1 MSEHSQR
8 VISLTGDI
16 ASGVAVLGTL
26 AGILP
31 PLVAV
36 AALLW
41 YVVQI
46 WESDTV
52 QGWIHGPAKV
62 ARRKRA
68 KYRARSILHT
78 ARNQAMV
85 VAAEEHLAAKTL
97 SLEAEALAITV
108 AEEDPMG

>member
-1 MSEHSQR
+1 MM
-8 VISLTGDI
+8 TGDI
-16 ASGVAVLGTL
+16 VSGAAALGSL
-26 AGILP
+26 LGFLP
-31 PLVAV
+31 PIVAL

-52 QGWIHGPAKV
+52 QGWIHGPVKV

-85 VAAEEHLAAKTL
+85 LQAEQEKAARLLKEPAAR
-97 SLEAEALAITV
+97 AAIAV
-108 AEEDPMG
+108 EEDTP

>member
-1 MSEHSQR
+1 MSEHGSR
-8 VISLTGDI
+8 IVMMTGDI
-16 ASGVAVLGTL
+16 VSGAAALGSL
-26 AGILP
+26 LGFLP
-31 PLVAV
+31 PIVAL

-52 QGWIHGPAKV
+52 QGWIHGPVKA

-85 VAAEEHLAAKTL
+85 LQAEREKAARLLKEQAALAAI
-97 SLEAEALAITV
+97 AV
-108 AEEDPMG
+108 EEDTP

>member
-1 MSEHSQR
+1 MM
-8 VISLTGDI
+8 TGDI
-16 ASGVAVLGTL
+16 VSGAAALGSL
-26 AGILP
+26 LGFLP
-31 PLVAV
+31 PIVAL

-52 QGWIHGPAKV
+52 QGWIHGPVKV

-85 VAAEEHLAAKTL
+85 LQAEREKAARLLKEQAALAAI
-97 SLEAEALAITV
+97 AV
-108 AEEDPMG
+108 EEDTP

>member
-26 AGILP
+26 AGFLP

-52 QGWIHGPAKV
+52 QGWIHGPVKV

-85 VAAEEHLAAKTL
+85 LAAERAKADKL
-97 SLEAEALAITV
+97 LVDAAEAAAAV
-108 AEEDPMG
+108 EEDTP

>member
-1 MSEHSQR
+1 MM
-8 VISLTGDI
+8 TGDI
-16 ASGVAVLGTL
+16 VSGAAALGSL
-26 AGILP
+26 LGFLP
-31 PLVAV
+31 PIVAI

-41 YVVQI
+41 YAVQI

-52 QGWIHGPAKV
+52 QSWIHGPAKV

-85 VAAEEHLAAKTL
+85 LQAEQEKAARLLKEQAAR
-97 SLEAEALAITV
+97 AAIAV
-108 AEEDPMG
+108 EEDTP

>member
-1 MSEHSQR
+1 M
-8 VISLTGDI
+8 
-16 ASGVAVLGTL
+16 AVLGTL

-31 PLVAV
+31 PLVAI

-41 YVVQI
+41 YAVQI

-52 QGWIHGPAKV
+52 QGWIHGPVKV

-85 VAAEEHLAAKTL
+85 VTAQEQLTAKHLSLAAEKAA
-97 SLEAEALAITV
+97 ADAL
-108 AEEDPMG
+108 AEEDIL

>member
-31 PLVAV
+31 PLVAI

-41 YVVQI
+41 YAVQI

-52 QGWIHGPAKV
+52 QGWIHGPVKV

-85 VAAEEHLAAKTL
+85 LQAEREKAARLLKEQAALAAI
-97 SLEAEALAITV
+97 AV
-108 AEEDPMG
+108 EEDTP